1 MAFGEAMARTTRLG
15 KVFAGLPGRAVDL
28 ILPPA
33 CPACR
38 AASGSGAALCADCWA
53 SVRFLAPPL
62 CPVLGTPFAH
72 DMGPGIVSA
81 AVLADPPP
89 FARAR
94 SAVVYEDTARR
105 LVHALKYRDRHE
117 VAGFMAKA
125 MVRAGRA
132 LLADCQLI
140 VPVPLHPRRLWL
152 RRFNQ
157 AVLLTDRI
165 GAESGIAVEPMIL
178 KRIRR
183 TRQQVGLSGRER
195 EANVRGAFRVLL
207 SEKPVIAGRRV
218 LLVDDVYTSGAT
230 VKAASRALM
239 RGGGR
244 CADIRQGGELRVV
257 N

>member
-1 MAFGEAMARTTRLG
+1 MALDEAMARTAWLG
-15 KVFAGLPGRAVDL
+15 KVLGGLPKRAVDL
-28 ILPPA
+28 VLPPA

-53 SVRFLAPPL
+53 SVRFLGPPL

-117 VAGFMAKA
+117 VAGFMARA
-125 MVRAGRA
+125 MIGAGRE
-132 LLADCQLI
+132 LLADCALI

-157 AVLLTDRI
+157 AVLLSDRI
-165 GAESGIAVEPMIL
+165 GRQAGIAVEPMVL

-195 EANVRGAFRVLL
+195 EANVRGAFRVLPP
-207 SEKPVIAGRRV
+207 EKPMIAGRRV

-230 VKAASRALM
+230 ARAASRALL
-239 RGGGR
+239 RGG
-244 CADIRQGGELRVV
+244 AAAVDVLTFARVAH
-257 N
+257 

>member
-1 MAFGEAMARTTRLG
+1 MMVPDEAMARTARLG
-15 KVFAGLPGRAVDL
+15 KVFAGLPKRAVDL
-28 ILPPA
+28 ILPPV

-38 AASGSGAALCADCWA
+38 AASGSGTGLCAACWA
-53 SVRFLAPPL
+53 LVRFLAPPL

-117 VAGFMAKA
+117 VGGFMAKA
-125 MVRAGRA
+125 MIRAGRDM
-132 LLADCQLI
+132 LADCEMI
-140 VPVPLHPRRLWL
+140 VPVPLHPWRLWL

-157 AVLLTDRI
+157 AALLADRI
-165 GAESGIAVEPMIL
+165 GRDSGIAVQPMIL

-195 EANVRGAFRVLL
+195 EANVRGAFRVLMP
-207 SEKPVIAGRRV
+207 ERAMIAGRRV
-218 LLVDDVYTSGAT
+218 LIVDDVYTSGAT
-230 VKAASRALM
+230 VRAATRALL
-239 RGGGR
+239 RGG
-244 CADIRQGGELRVV
+244 AAAVDVLTFARVV

>member
-1 MAFGEAMARTTRLG
+1 MVPGEAMARTARLG
-15 KVFAGLPGRAVDL
+15 KAFAGLPARAVDL
-28 ILPPA
+28 VLPPV

-38 AASGSGAALCADCWA
+38 AASGSGTGLCAACWA

-72 DMGPGIVSA
+72 EMGPGIVSA
-81 AVLADPPP
+81 AALADPPP
-89 FARAR
+89 FERAR

-117 VAGFMAKA
+117 VSGFMAKA
-125 MVRAGRA
+125 MIRAGHE
-132 LLADCQLI
+132 LLADCEAI

-157 AVLLTDRI
+157 SVLLADRI
-165 GAESGIAVEPMIL
+165 GRQCAIAVEPMVV

-183 TRQQVGLSGRER
+183 TRRQVGLSARER
-195 EANVRGAFRVLL
+195 EANMRGAFRVLVP
-207 SEKPVIAGRRV
+207 EKPVIAGRRV

-230 VKAASRALM
+230 VRAASRALT
-239 RGGGR
+239 RGG
-244 CADIRQGGELRVV
+244 AAAVDVLTFARVV

>member
-1 MAFGEAMARTTRLG
+1 MAHGEAMARTVWLG
-15 KVFAGLPGRAVDL
+15 KVLAGLPKRVVDL

-38 AASGSGAALCADCWA
+38 AASGSGAALCAGCWA

-62 CPVLGTPFAH
+62 CPVLGAPFAH

-117 VAGFMAKA
+117 VAGFMARA
-125 MVRAGRA
+125 MIRAGRE
-132 LLADCQLI
+132 LLADCELI

-152 RRFNQ
+152 RRYNQ

-165 GAESGIAVEPMIL
+165 GRESGIPVEPMVL
-178 KRIRR
+178 QRIRR

-195 EANVRGAFRVLL
+195 EANVRGAFRVLMP
-207 SEKPVIAGRRV
+207 EKPMIGGQRV

-230 VKAASRALM
+230 VRAASRALT
-239 RGGGR
+239 RGG
-244 CADIRQGGELRVV
+244 AAAVDVLTFARVV

>member
-1 MAFGEAMARTTRLG
+1 MLGFG
-15 KVFAGLPGRAVDL
+15 AV
-28 ILPPA
+28 
-33 CPACR
+33 
-38 AASGSGAALCADCWA
+38 
-53 SVRFLAPPL
+53 LAPPL
-62 CPVLGTPFAH
+62 CPVLGSPFAH

-125 MVRAGRA
+125 MIRAGRE
-132 LLADCQLI
+132 LLADCELI

-152 RRFNQ
+152 RRYNQ

-165 GAESGIAVEPMIL
+165 GEECGIVVEPMIL

-195 EANVRGAFRVLL
+195 EANVRGAFRVLMP
-207 SEKPVIAGRRV
+207 KRPMIAGRRV

-230 VKAASRALM
+230 ARAATRALL
-239 RGGGR
+239 RGGAG
-244 CADIRQGGELRVV
+244 AVDVLTFARVV

>member
-1 MAFGEAMARTTRLG
+1 MMAFGEAMARTARLG
-15 KVFAGLPGRAVDL
+15 KVFAGLPGQAVDL

-38 AASGSGAALCADCWA
+38 AASGSGAGLCAACWA

-94 SAVVYEDTARR
+94 SAVAYEDTARR
-105 LVHALKYRDRHE
+105 LVHTLKYRDRHE

-125 MVRAGRA
+125 MMRAGGE
-132 LLADCQLI
+132 LLTDCEVI
-140 VPVPLHPRRLWL
+140 VPVPLHPWRLWL

-157 AVLLTDRI
+157 AALLADRI
-165 GAESGIAVEPMIL
+165 GRDRGIAVEPMIL

-183 TRQQVGLSGRER
+183 TRQQVGLSSRER
-195 EANVRGAFRVLL
+195 EANVRGAFRV
-207 SEKPVIAGRRV
+207 SPQERPMIAGRRL

-230 VKAASRALM
+230 VKAATRALT
-239 RGGGR
+239 RGG
-244 CADIRQGGELRVV
+244 AAAVDVLTFARVL

>member
-1 MAFGEAMARTTRLG
+1 MAPDEAMARTARLG
-15 KVFAGLPGRAVDL
+15 KAFAGLPRRAADL

-38 AASGSGAALCADCWA
+38 AASGSGPGLCAGCWA

-94 SAVVYEDTARR
+94 SAVVYEDAARR

-117 VAGFMAKA
+117 VAGFMARA
-125 MVRAGRA
+125 MIRAGRE
-132 LLADCQLI
+132 LLADCEAI

-152 RRFNQ
+152 RRYNQ
-157 AVLLTDRI
+157 AVLLVDRI
-165 GAESGIAVEPMIL
+165 GRESGIAVEPMVL

-183 TRQQVGLSGRER
+183 TRQQVGLSSRER
-195 EANVRGAFRVLL
+195 EANVRGAFRV
-207 SEKPVIAGRRV
+207 SAHEKPVIAGRRV

-230 VKAASRALM
+230 VRAASRALM
-239 RGGGR
+239 RGG
-244 CADIRQGGELRVV
+244 AAAVDVLTFARVV

>member
-1 MAFGEAMARTTRLG
+1 MLVLDEAMARTARLG
-15 KVFAGLPGRAVDL
+15 KVFAGLPKRAVDL

-38 AASGSGAALCADCWA
+38 AASGSGAGLCADCWA

-62 CPVLGTPFAH
+62 CPVLGSPFAH

-117 VAGFMAKA
+117 VAGLMAKA
-125 MVRAGRA
+125 MIRAGRE
-132 LLADCQLI
+132 LLADCELI

-152 RRFNQ
+152 RRYNQ

-165 GAESGIAVEPMIL
+165 GEECGIAVEPMIL

-195 EANVRGAFRVLL
+195 EANVRGAFRVLMP
-207 SEKPVIAGRRV
+207 ERPMIAGRRV

-230 VKAASRALM
+230 ARAATRALL
-239 RGGGR
+239 RGGAG
-244 CADIRQGGELRVV
+244 AVDVLTFARVV

>member
-15 KVFAGLPGRAVDL
+15 KVFAGLPKRTVDL

-125 MVRAGRA
+125 MVRAGRE

-239 RGGGR
+239 RGG
-244 CADIRQGGELRVV
+244 AAAVDVLTFAKVV

>member
-1 MAFGEAMARTTRLG
+1 MMAPDEAMARSTWLG
-15 KVFAGLPGRAVDL
+15 KVFAGLPKRAADL

-38 AASGSGAALCADCWA
+38 VASGSGAALCADCWA

-62 CPVLGTPFAH
+62 CPVLGTPFSH
-72 DMGPGIVSA
+72 DVGTGIVSA
-81 AVLADPPP
+81 AVLAEPPP

-117 VAGFMAKA
+117 VAGFMARA
-125 MVRAGRA
+125 MIRAGRE
-132 LLADCQLI
+132 LLADCALI
-140 VPVPLHPRRLWL
+140 VPVPLHPQRLWL

-157 AVLLTDRI
+157 AALLSDRI
-165 GAESGIAVEPMIL
+165 GRESGIGVQPMVL

-183 TRQQVGLSGRER
+183 TRQQVGLSARER
-195 EANVRGAFRVLL
+195 DANVRGAFRV
-207 SEKPVIAGRRV
+207 SMPEKTVIAGRRV

-230 VKAASRALM
+230 ARAASRALL
-239 RGGGR
+239 RGG
-244 CADIRQGGELRVV
+244 AAAVDVLTFARVV
-257 N
+257 H

>member
-1 MAFGEAMARTTRLG
+1 MLVLDEAMARTARLG
-15 KVFAGLPGRAVDL
+15 KAFGGLPRRAVDL
-28 ILPPA
+28 ILPPV

-38 AASGSGAALCADCWA
+38 AASGSGAGLCADCWA

-62 CPVLGTPFAH
+62 CPVLGSPFAH

-125 MVRAGRA
+125 MIRAGRE
-132 LLADCQLI
+132 LLADCELI

-157 AVLLTDRI
+157 SVLLTDRI

-183 TRQQVGLSGRER
+183 TRQQVGLSVRER
-195 EANVRGAFRVLL
+195 EANVRGAFRVLPQ
-207 SEKPVIAGRRV
+207 ERPMIAGRRV

-230 VKAASRALM
+230 VKAATRALT
-239 RGGGR
+239 RGG
-244 CADIRQGGELRVV
+244 AAAVDVLTFARVV

>member
-1 MAFGEAMARTTRLG
+1 MMAFGEAMARTTRLG

-28 ILPPA
+28 LLPPA

-38 AASGSGAALCADCWA
+38 GASGSGAALCADCWA

-72 DMGPGIVSA
+72 EMRPGIVSA

-125 MVRAGRA
+125 MMRAGRE
-132 LLADCQLI
+132 LLVDSELI
-140 VPVPLHPRRLWL
+140 VAVPLHARRLWL

-157 AVLLTDRI
+157 AALLADRI
-165 GAESGIAVEPMIL
+165 GRESGIAVQPMAL

-195 EANVRGAFRVLL
+195 EANVRGAFRVAMP
-207 SEKPVIAGRRV
+207 EKPVIASRRV

-230 VKAASRALM
+230 ARAASRALM
-239 RGGGR
+239 RGG
-244 CADIRQGGELRVV
+244 AAAVDVLTFARVV
-257 N
+257 A

>member
-1 MAFGEAMARTTRLG
+1 MMALGEGMARTARLG
-15 KVFAGLPGRAVDL
+15 KVFAGLPKRALDL
-28 ILPPA
+28 LLPPV

-38 AASGSGAALCADCWA
+38 AASGSGAGLCATCWA

-125 MVRAGRA
+125 MIRAGA
-132 LLADCQLI
+132 ELLADCEII

-165 GAESGIAVEPMIL
+165 GRHSGVAVEPMIL

-195 EANVRGAFRVLL
+195 EANVRGAFAVPMRD
-207 SEKPVIAGRRV
+207 KPAIAGRRV

-230 VKAASRALM
+230 VRAASRALR
-239 RGGGR
+239 RGG
-244 CADIRQGGELRVV
+244 AAAVDVLTFARVV
-257 N
+257 K